1 MNQSTHSSDRRTM
14 RAPACAVPV
23 GVGLGAG
30 SGPGEDLV
38 LDSREP
44 LSAGAV
50 RHLSGMGLQ
59 TLHSSD
65 WVSSATPDL
74 IFGLALKAS

>member
-1 MNQSTHSSDRRTM
+1 M
-14 RAPACAVPV
+14 PV

-30 SGPGEDLV
+30 FCADSGPGEDLV
-38 LDSREP
+38 LDSSEL

-59 TLHSSD
+59 TPHSSD